1 VATKVQSRPIDIDS
15 ADKGTFPE
23 SGVASQARTR
33 GLYSL
38 CSPYVWREVGQYL
51 ADLLLRNVTVPEF
64 LSGISVGLFH
74 QIQKSCGKLESQQG
88 SQDDNIIIFSGY
100 NHTFLPVQAA
110 ECDDRGPDFR
120 FNVSSIL
127 FVQLRAAA
135 RSLADDTQGARIVSL
150 VGQLETYK
158 GTPRFLK
165 AYQDFVASIAGHL
178 DAFGSYLPE
187 LTKMLSE
194 K

>member
-1 VATKVQSRPIDIDS
+1 MATKVQSRPIDIDS
-15 ADKGTFPE
+15 ADNGTFPE
-23 SGVASQARTR
+23 AGATSKARATA
-33 GLYSL
+33 LYSL
-38 CSPYVWREVGQYL
+38 CSPSVWREVGQYL
-51 ADLLLRNVTVPEF
+51 RDLLLRNVTVPEF
-64 LSGISVGLFH
+64 LSGISLGLFH
-74 QIQKSCGKLESQQG
+74 QFQKSCGNLESQQG
-88 SQDDNIIIFSGY
+88 SQNDNIIIFSGY
-100 NHTFLPVQAA
+100 NHTFLPVQPA
-110 ECDDRGPDFR
+110 ESDDRGPDSR
-120 FNVSSIL
+120 FDVSSIL

-135 RSLADDTQGARIVSL
+135 RSLADETQRARIVSL
-150 VGQLETYK
+150 VSQLETYK